1 MKNSVDIRYRVYL
14 TFIAMCLF
22 AVMIIIKGAKIQIS
36 EGKELL
42 SQADSMHT
50 KIETILPERG
60 NIYSEDGSLLST
72 SVPQFD
78 LHIDM
83 KAIAKDTFDKYI
95 EPLSK
100 QLATIFPTNN
110 WTEYKELL
118 STEYKK
124 ENRYFLLKKRASY
137 EEFLTVKKLQPFCKG
152 RNKGGLIEE
161 SSTKRIHPYGLLAE
175 RIIGIYRKNA
185 NNVGIEGRYDSLL
198 GGRQGKRIIRRI
210 AGGTWMPI
218 DGSEIEPENGADVHT
233 TIDLQ
238 MQDVV
243 ENALYAQVEKEQA
256 VFGTCIVMEVKTGK
270 IKAMANLGRLSDGT
284 YGEDFNYALKK
295 IEPGSTFKLV
305 SLISLMRDH
314 LITIDDK
321 VNCQGGSAK
330 FGPYTIRDSHAGL
343 GTLTIKDAFAHSS
356 NVAFAKLIHENYKDK
371 IGTYWSNLH
380 ALGLDQITG
389 LNISDEPRPFFKR
402 DSVEKGRYS
411 LAYMGMG
418 YLVMITPLHTC
429 MVYNSIA
436 NNGKMMKPY
445 LINSVKD
452 YGKEVVTYKPT
463 VLADS
468 LLDAHSIDK
477 IKETMNEVIETG
489 TGKSLKNPYYSI
501 CGKTGTAQVADV
513 IEKVGPN
520 GEIIKEKIRYT
531 DRMYHGSFVGFFPKE
546 DPQYTICVVLRTRK
560 GSNNYYGGQI
570 ALPVFKEVA
579 NRLYAMNMHKVNG
592 IDRQEKIDVA
602 LAPKNMKTNSYN
614 MILSS
619 LKSKATL
626 STSNQWVALQKDSS
640 GRIQS
645 KPIYVSQKEVPN
657 VQGMGLRD
665 AIYLLEKTGLRVSCL
680 GKGKVVSQ
688 SIPPG
693 SAIQKGNKIILQL
706 I

>member
-1 MKNSVDIRYRVYL
+1 
-14 TFIAMCLF
+14 
-22 AVMIIIKGAKIQIS
+22 
-36 EGKELL
+36 
-42 SQADSMHT
+42 
-50 KIETILPERG
+50 
-60 NIYSEDGSLLST
+60 
-72 SVPQFD
+72 
-78 LHIDM
+78 
-83 KAIAKDTFDKYI
+83 
-95 EPLSK
+95 
-100 QLATIFPTNN
+100 
-110 WTEYKELL
+110 
-118 STEYKK
+118 
-124 ENRYFLLKKRASY
+124 
-137 EEFLTVKKLQPFCKG
+137 
-152 RNKGGLIEE
+152 
-161 SSTKRIHPYGLLAE
+161 
-175 RIIGIYRKNA
+175 
-185 NNVGIEGRYDSLL
+185 
-198 GGRQGKRIIRRI
+198 
-210 AGGTWMPI
+210 
-218 DGSEIEPENGADVHT
+218 
-233 TIDLQ
+233 
-238 MQDVV
+238 
-243 ENALYAQVEKEQA
+243 
-256 VFGTCIVMEVKTGK
+256 
-270 IKAMANLGRLSDGT
+270 
-284 YGEDFNYALKK
+284 
-295 IEPGSTFKLV
+295 
-305 SLISLMRDH
+305 
-314 LITIDDK
+314 
-321 VNCQGGSAK
+321 
-330 FGPYTIRDSHAGL
+330 
-343 GTLTIKDAFAHSS
+343 
-356 NVAFAKLIHENYKDK
+356 
-371 IGTYWSNLH
+371 
-380 ALGLDQITG
+380 
-389 LNISDEPRPFFKR
+389 
-402 DSVEKGRYS
+402 
-411 LAYMGMG
+411 
-418 YLVMITPLHTC
+418 
-429 MVYNSIA
+429 
-436 NNGKMMKPY
+436 MKPY
-445 LINSVKD
+445 LINSVKA

-640 GRIQS
+640 GKIQS